1 MTMHHRN
8 DEHVAFFRGV
18 QNGMGEHP
26 GQSLADIL
34 LQDRPAIGS
43 LSDALDGTFH
53 ASDEALAQPRLADFV
68 GACRSSVLRE
78 RVRVKRVLHL
88 RRRDLVRD
96 KVTNITTSEM
106 LALVLWRTIWPSFKS
121 LRS

>member
-1 MTMHHRN
+1 
-8 DEHVAFFRGV
+8 
-18 QNGMGEHP
+18 
-26 GQSLADIL
+26 
-34 LQDRPAIGS
+34 
-43 LSDALDGTFH
+43 
-53 ASDEALAQPRLADFV
+53 
-68 GACRSSVLRE
+68 
-78 RVRVKRVLHL
+78 VKRVLHL